1 MSSALLLALSAC
13 SSAPTEAPAEAPHA
27 EAHPAAAAATAKTVD
42 AAGLKA
48 AMDAQ
53 QVPLVVDVRT
63 PGEFGGGHVPGA
75 RNIPVAELV
84 QRLPE
89 LETFKGGEIYVI
101 CEAGSRSAA
110 ASRILAARGF
120 TPVDVTD
127 GTAAWRA
134 GGFPVE

>member
-13 SSAPTEAPAEAPHA
+13 SSAPPEAPAEAPHA
-27 EAHPAAAAATAKTVD
+27 EAPPATAKTVD

-48 AMDAQ
+48 AMDGQ
-53 QVPLVVDVRT
+53 KVPLVVDVRT
-63 PGEFGGGHVPGA
+63 PDEFGGGHVPGA
-75 RNIPVAELV
+75 KNIPVAELV

-89 LETFKGGEIYVI
+89 LEAYKGGEIYVI
-101 CEAGSRSAA
+101 CERGSRSAA
-110 ASRILAARGF
+110 AARILAARGF